1 MPANVNND
9 ASNASFCSAYE
20 LREKRRPSFDASR
33 SCKVGCEPGP
43 VSRTV
48 AGCAAR
54 SCFAH
59 GCGLRGTLLFRTR
72 LRVARRG
79 KLGQAVA
86 GCEPSPALSTVVSCA
101 SRQAWPCGCGL
112 RVAASLA
119 MRLRVARRGKL
130 RHAVAGCASRQAW
143 PGNRHRRR
151 PRQRLSN
158 FHPNAGRAAH
168 RLLAEFHFGAIHVA
182 CCLGPLRTDPFTCS
196 FATQAPLP
204 AAWIP
209 F

>member
-86 GCEPSPALSTVVSCA
+86 GCA
-101 SRQAWPCGCGL
+101 SRQAWPCGYGL
-112 RVAASLA
+112 RVAASCA

-130 RHAVAGCASRQAW
+130 GQAIDI
-143 PGNRHRRR
+143 G
-151 PRQRLSN
+151 
-158 FHPNAGRAAH
+158 AGRVNDYPTSIPMQAAPPT
-168 RLLAEFHFGAIHVA
+168 A
-182 CCLGPLRTDPFTCS
+182 CWLNS
-196 FATQAPLP
+196 ISAQSMLP
-204 AAWIP
+204 AA
-209 F
+209 

>member
-33 SCKVGCEPGP
+33 SCKVGCEP
-43 VSRTV
+43 
-48 AGCAAR
+48 R

-79 KLGQAVA
+79 KLRHAVA
-86 GCEPSPALSTVVSCA
+86 GCAIPALSTVA
-101 SRQAWPCGCGL
+101 S
-112 RVAASLA
+112 
-119 MRLRVARRGKL
+119 
-130 RHAVAGCASRQAW
+130 CASRQAW

-151 PRQRLSN
+151 PRQRLPN

-182 CCLGPLRTDPFTCS
+182 CCLGPLRIDPFTCS